1 MFALTDLV
9 LPSRRPDVVDRMFAG
24 LSEKQL
30 QRGLREMVRAKN
42 DEEKS
47 PYAHYSKLQLW

>member
-1 MFALTDLV
+1 V
-9 LPSRRPDVVDRMFAG
+9 PVDPIDIRMVCMRAG

-30 QRGLREMVRAKN
+30 QRGFREMFKAKN